1 MREHINVWNGKAKGA
16 ITRTGRCVR
25 RHTVLVAVL
34 LLLTALISPKEVRGQ
49 LPSPCCAILAA
60 GLGTIN
66 STLGSVIGGGLQAIN
81 SVLSDISSFEQ
92 TVIWPKQAIA
102 QAFGMAGL
110 IQGFYAQIRAIFQTP
125 IASATLQNP
134 RQLESILLSRNAGQ
148 IPNTTGSYAAVYGV
162 VPTPQN
168 APPPVRDIIDMT
180 DAVAQDAME
189 RAIAIDAIADQE
201 LAAADQINTNV
212 QSASPGSAPIIEAQ
226 ADAWLIRAHA
236 YTQSAL
242 ADLMRVRAI
251 DLANNGAH
259 LKLGS
264 AWAVTTQQNITT
276 TLQHK

>member
-1 MREHINVWNGKAKGA
+1 M
-16 ITRTGRCVR
+16 
-25 RHTVLVAVL
+25 
-34 LLLTALISPKEVRGQ
+34 
-49 LPSPCCAILAA
+49 
-60 GLGTIN
+60 
-66 STLGSVIGGGLQAIN
+66 IGGGLQAMN
-81 SVLSDISSFEQ
+81 TVLSDISNFEQ
-92 TVIWPKQAIA
+92 TVMWPKQAIA
-102 QAFGMAGL
+102 QALGMAGQ
-110 IQGFYAQIRAIFQTP
+110 IQGFYSQIRAIFK
-125 IASATLQNP
+125 SRSP
-134 RQLESILLSRNAGQ
+134 RRHCRTRGNWRAFCSHEMPAKFRTRQAD
-148 IPNTTGSYAAVYGV
+148 YAAVYGV

-212 QSASPGSAPIIEAQ
+212 QSATPGSAPIIEAQ

-259 LKLGS
+259 
-264 AWAVTTQQNITT
+264 
-276 TLQHK
+276 

>member
-1 MREHINVWNGKAKGA
+1 MSDQIIVWIGK
-16 ITRTGRCVR
+16 TRTAVRRIGGCVR
-25 RHTVLVAVL
+25 RHSVLVAVL
-34 LLLTALISPKEVRGQ
+34 LLLTVLISPNKVQGQ
-49 LPSPCCAILAA
+49 LPSPCCAVLAA

-110 IQGFYAQIRAIFQTP
+110 IQGFYAQMRAIFQIP
-125 IASATLQNP
+125 IATATLQNP

-148 IPNTTGSYAAVYGV
+148 IPNTTGGYAAVYGV

-212 QSASPGSAPIIEAQ
+212 QSAAPGTAPIIEAQ

>member
-1 MREHINVWNGKAKGA
+1 MRDHIIVWIGKAKGA

-34 LLLTALISPKEVRGQ
+34 LLLTALISPKEVQGQ

-66 STLGSVIGGGLQAIN
+66 STLGSVIGSGLQAIN

-110 IQGFYAQIRAIFQTP
+110 IQGFYAQIRAIFQIP

-148 IPNTTGSYAAVYGV
+148 IPNTTGGYAAVYGV

-201 LAAADQINTNV
+201 LAAADQINSNV
-212 QSASPGSAPIIEAQ
+212 QSAAPGTAPIIEAP
-226 ADAWLIRAHA
+226 ADAWLIRLHE

-251 DLANNGAH
+251 GLANHWIGN
-259 LKLGS
+259 LLGVGNPPS
-264 AWAVTTQQNITT
+264 A
-276 TLQHK
+276 

>member
-1 MREHINVWNGKAKGA
+1 MRDHIIVWIGKAKGA

-34 LLLTALISPKEVRGQ
+34 LLLTALISPQEVQGQ

-66 STLGSVIGGGLQAIN
+66 STLGSVIGSGLQAIN

-110 IQGFYAQIRAIFQTP
+110 IQGFYAQIRAIFQIP

-148 IPNTTGSYAAVYGV
+148 IPNTTGGYAAVYGV

>member
-1 MREHINVWNGKAKGA
+1 MRDHFNRRMRNAKTKG
-16 ITRTGRCVR
+16 GRVLRYIR
-25 RHTVLVAVL
+25 RHTVSVAMI
-34 LLLTALISPKEVRGQ
+34 LLLTALISPRKLHGQ
-49 LPSPCCAILAA
+49 LPSPCCTILAV

-81 SVLSDISSFEQ
+81 TVLSDISRFEQ

-102 QAFGMAGL
+102 QALGMAGQ
-110 IQGFYAQIRAIFQTP
+110 IQGFYTQMRVIFRIP
-125 IASATLQNP
+125 IATATLQNP

-148 IPNTTGSYAAVYGV
+148 IPNTTGGYAAVYGV

-201 LAAADQINTNV
+201 FAAADQINTNV
-212 QSASPGSAPIIEAQ
+212 QSATPGSAPIIEAQ

-251 DLANNGAH
+251 DLSNNGAH

-276 TLQHK
+276 TLQHR